1 VKLHTSLS
9 GGIVGSASYSLDQ
22 RENLSRLS
30 DTSGVKGSEVT
41 LQNMAGDLIYT
52 PCKEFSLALKYR
64 RQQLDNGE
72 RGPVSNINF
81 TPALQTVKPPVDS
94 TKDIAVASLSF
105 KPYKQLTFTGEYRG
119 EILNRENVTDTP
131 AAGWA
136 LPKTSSTQRGSL
148 AALYHPAKGVRVTGK
163 YSYETTDHPSYGNS
177 FQQKHEG
184 QFLATYTVGNWGATA
199 NLTARREWNDR
210 VEPFLVDFPF
220 VPLSYTPAAPLS
232 RDRATEHA
240 NLGLWFTPLARLTL
254 SANYAWLHNRVD
266 QGVLFT
272 GVVAGSQAFSNFA
285 TRSQVYGVNAAWAA
299 TELLDLSLMAQQIWS
314 GSAFTPQDAVFSAV
328 PGDTSGIREITRQDT
343 VISSASARGEYR
355 FTRQLSGSLEYTVQ
369 DYNEKNPVYSAYN
382 GTAHAVV
389 AYLTAKW

>member
-1 VKLHTSLS
+1 
-9 GGIVGSASYSLDQ
+9 
-22 RENLSRLS
+22 
-30 DTSGVKGSEVT
+30 
-41 LQNMAGDLIYT
+41 
-52 PCKEFSLALKYR
+52 
-64 RQQLDNGE
+64 
-72 RGPVSNINF
+72 
-81 TPALQTVKPPVDS
+81 
-94 TKDIAVASLSF
+94 
-105 KPYKQLTFTGEYRG
+105 
-119 EILNRENVTDTP
+119 
-131 AAGWA
+131 
-136 LPKTSSTQRGSL
+136 
-148 AALYHPAKGVRVTGK
+148 
-163 YSYETTDHPSYGNS
+163 
-177 FQQKHEG
+177 
-184 QFLATYTVGNWGATA
+184 
-199 NLTARREWNDR
+199 
-210 VEPFLVDFPF
+210 VDFPF